1 MYPMYTLMKH
11 RRRELIC
18 PVFTMGNLR
27 RRGQVIAQELNG
39 ILGTSGLMLLIQ
51 LVFAYTVCVLCY
63 FDYSSYVHPEVAY
76 ILSPERLL
84 LRVNIMITPE
94 R

>member
-18 PVFTMGNLR
+18 PVLTMGNLR

-39 ILGTSGLMLLIQ
+39 IFGISGLQLLIQ
-51 LVFAYTVCVLCY
+51 LVFAYMC
-63 FDYSSYVHPEVAY
+63 
-76 ILSPERLL
+76 IMLL
-84 LRVNIMITPE
+84 
-94 R
+94 